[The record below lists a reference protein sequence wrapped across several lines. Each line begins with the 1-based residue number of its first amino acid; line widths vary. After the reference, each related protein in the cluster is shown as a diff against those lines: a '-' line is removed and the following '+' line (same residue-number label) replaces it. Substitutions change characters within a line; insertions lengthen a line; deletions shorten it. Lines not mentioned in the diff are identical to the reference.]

1 MEGFFLRKFKII
13 AYVLLVF
20 AIIGI
25 ILTVYSN
32 ATQQNQESTKNE
44 KVLAEIKYLD
54 SKLVDLFNNMNNI
67 ETRNYRIYTDT
78 TEESKSSEV
87 TGEDNSSKQG
97 ENSKGSSASQSDK
110 EKENGSSSNLESQKN
125 ETVENY
131 EMTQAGILTSSK
143 NIDWKANKNELE
155 LIYTSIPTI
164 TLDLYKINIAQDDIL
179 NFNKEIDNLT
189 TSVETEDKQK
199 TLNTLVKVYEYIP
212 KFVQNVDCDITYKTI
227 IETKF
232 DIFKAYSNLETD
244 NWKEINNNMTS
255 AVEKYT
261 TLLTSSEVNNNKQAS
276 VNKGYVM
283 LNELKNVVDTKDKD
297 VFLIKYKNLLEEINN
312 M

>member
-1 MEGFFLRKFKII
+1 
-13 AYVLLVF
+13 
-20 AIIGI
+20 
-25 ILTVYSN
+25 
-32 ATQQNQESTKNE
+32 
-44 KVLAEIKYLD
+44 
-54 SKLVDLFNNMNNI
+54 
-67 ETRNYRIYTDT
+67 
-78 TEESKSSEV
+78 
-87 TGEDNSSKQG
+87 
-97 ENSKGSSASQSDK
+97 
-110 EKENGSSSNLESQKN
+110 
-125 ETVENY
+125 
-131 EMTQAGILTSSK
+131 MTQAGILTSSK